1 MATKI
6 LIADSSGVD
15 RLIIENMLKE
25 YEVYHAKD
33 GEEALRILQENKE
46 IRFVLLDLQIPKIS
60 AYDVLK
66 GISKECSSQKIRTIL
81 MSNVDDIENEIEGL
95 RLGAV
100 DFIRKPANFETIRYR
115 ISLHE
120 RMLHMQE
127 SLEDNKKH
135 LEDEVYEKNR
145 ELTRANRRLSESL
158 KLIQTIF
165 RQVPVGIL
173 IGNIH
178 DYHGSIKSNSPV
190 INPKFEEITGRSQ
203 AELRHIGW
211 KNITHPD
218 DITKDLEMQAKVLRG
233 EIDSYRLKKRYL
245 RPDGSIR
252 WVDLIACP
260 FEAEDT
266 NLNHLIIVEDITK
279 EMMIE
284 Q

>member
-6 LIADSSGVD
+6 LIADPSSVD

-33 GEEALRILQENKE
+33 GEEALRILQVNNN
-46 IRFVLLDLQIPKIS
+46 IRFVLLDLQIPRIS

-66 GISKECSSQKIRTIL
+66 RISKECSSQKIRTIL

-120 RMLHMQE
+120 RMLNMQE

-135 LEDEVYEKNR
+135 LEDEVYEKTKQ
-145 ELTRANRRLSESL
+145 LTLTNRRLSESL
-158 KLIQTIF
+158 KLIQAIF

-190 INPKFEEITGRSQ
+190 INPKFEDITGRIQ
-203 AELRHIGW
+203 AELRLIGW
-211 KNITHPD
+211 KNITHPE
-218 DITKDLEMQAKVLRG
+218 DIAKDLEMQAKVLRG

-252 WVDLIACP
+252 WVDLIAFS
-260 FEAEDT
+260 FEAEDS
-266 NLNHLIIVEDITK
+266 NFNHLIIVEDITK
-279 EMMIE
+279 EMTVAH
-284 Q
+284 